1 MTGGLLNIQSYGNP
15 NIILNGNPSKTMF
28 KTTYAKYT
36 NFGMQKFRLDYEGQ
50 RSWRLNEPTSLSF
63 KVPRHADLL
72 MDTHLVVTL
81 PHIWSPILP
90 PNTTS
95 YPTSNVTDPSYNA
108 DLRGQWRPYDFKW
121 IENLGSQM
129 IKEVRFIVGGQI
141 IQKFSGQY
149 LYNLVERDFDEA
161 KKKQYYKMTGNV
173 PELNDPANSGVRE
186 NVYPNAYFEPSENGP
201 EPSIRSRKIYIPLNI
216 WFTLS
221 AKMAFPL
228 ISLQYNPLYIEIDLR
243 PVNELYVVRNI
254 RTLPL
259 PGYGEGEYI
268 QANQNDTLYQ
278 FYRFIH
284 PPPNVELDYDLAD
297 KRVNLIAD
305 IHLIS
310 TYAFLSEDE
319 QAVFA
324 QQQQQYLIKEVYEHK
339 LQNVNGTSKMK
350 LDSLGMIANWMWYF
364 QRSDAIKRNQ
374 WSNYSNWPYEYLPS
388 DLKSCAIEPSP
399 LPTTRLGNIDY
410 SPGTNPIGYGSGVFN
425 IPSSI
430 YITGSFAPD
439 NSKHIMRTWG
449 LLLDGK
455 YRETTLDEGIL
466 SYVEKYTRNK
476 GCSDNGLYCY
486 NFNISSNP
494 CDFQPSGAI
503 NLSKF
508 KEVEFEFS
516 TIEPPINDNPSSTIF
531 CDGDGNVIGINK
543 PAWNIH
549 TYNFDITVME
559 ERFNVLTFI
568 SGNAS
573 LMYAR

>member
-1 MTGGLLNIQSYGNP
+1 MTGGLLNIKSYGNQ

-28 KTTYAKYT
+28 KTAYAKYT
-36 NFGMQKFRLDYEGQ
+36 NFGMQKFRLDHEGQ
-50 RSWRLNEPTSLSF
+50 RTLRMTEPTSLSF

-95 YPTSNVTDPSYNA
+95 YLPSGPNNDPLTNTE
-108 DLRGQWRPYDFKW
+108 LRGQWRPYNFKW
-121 IENLGSQM
+121 IDNLGSQM

-149 LYNLVERDFDEA
+149 LYNLVERDFDET

-173 PELNDPANSGVRE
+173 PELNDPANSGIRD
-186 NVYPNAYFEPSENGP
+186 NVYPNAYYDSSEQGP
-201 EPSIRSRKIYIPLNI
+201 EPSIRSRKLYIPLNI

-243 PVNELYVVRNI
+243 PVNELYVVRNVE
-254 RTLPL
+254 TLQ
-259 PGYGEGEYI
+259 GGGEGEYI
-268 QANQNDTLYQ
+268 RANQNDILYQ
-278 FYRFIH
+278 FYRFIY
-284 PPPNVELDYDLAD
+284 PPPNVELDYELFP
-297 KRVNLIAD
+297 KRVDWAAD

-319 QAVFA
+319 RTVFA

-339 LQNVNGTSKMK
+339 RQNVTGSSKFP
-350 LDSLGMIANWMWYF
+350 LDSLGMVANWMWYF
-364 QRSDAIKRNQ
+364 QRSDVSKRNQ
-374 WSNYSNWPYEYLPS
+374 WSNYSNWAYGYLPS
-388 DLKSCAIEPSP
+388 DLISATDPSAA
-399 LPTTRLGNIDY
+399 TIDISGNPY
-410 SPGTNPIGYGSGVFN
+410 NPGINPIGYGSPLTTDV
-425 IPSSI
+425 PSYI
-430 YITGSFAPD
+430 YITGKYAPE
-439 NSKHIMRTWG
+439 NNKYIMQTWG

-455 YRETTLDEGIL
+455 YRENLLDEGIL
-466 SYVEKYTRNK
+466 SYVEKYARNK
-476 GCSDNGLYCY
+476 GYSNDGLYCY

-494 CDFQPSGAI
+494 YDFQPNGAM

-508 KEVEFEFS
+508 KEVEFEFN
-516 TIEPPINDNPSSTIF
+516 TIQPPINTLPSSTIF
-531 CDGDGNVIGINK
+531 CNDDGEVIGINK
-543 PAWNIH
+543 PSWTIH

>member
-1 MTGGLLNIQSYGNP
+1 MTGGLLNLQSYGNQ

-36 NFGMQKFRLDYEGQ
+36 NFGMQKFRLDHEGQ
-50 RSWRLNEPTSLSF
+50 RALRLNEPTSLSF

-95 YPTSNVTDPSYNA
+95 YPIDVSNNTE
-108 DLRGQWRPYDFKW
+108 LRGQWRPYDFKW

-173 PELNDPANSGVRE
+173 PELNNPANSGVRN
-186 NVYPNAYFEPSENGP
+186 NVYPNAYFDASEQGP

-243 PVNELYVVRNI
+243 PVNELYVVRNVK
-254 RTLPL
+254 TV
-259 PGYGEGEYI
+259 PGEGEGEYI

-278 FYRFIH
+278 FYRFIY
-284 PPPNVELDYDLAD
+284 PPPNVDLNYDLSP
-297 KRVNLIAD
+297 KRVDWTAD

-319 QAVFA
+319 QLVFA

-339 LQNVNGTSKMK
+339 LQNVTMSSKMS
-350 LDSLGMIANWMWYF
+350 LDSLGMVANWMWYF
-364 QRSDAIKRNQ
+364 QRSDVSKRNQ
-374 WSNYSNWPYEYLPS
+374 WSNYSNWAYEYLPS
-388 DLKSCAIEPSP
+388 DLKSCVVG
-399 LPTTRLGNIDY
+399 PTSQTIPTIALSNMHY
-410 SPGTNPIGYGSGVFN
+410 NPGTNPMGYGIGVFN

-430 YITGSFAPD
+430 YITGTYAPE
-439 NSKHIMRTWG
+439 NNKHIMRTWG

-455 YRETTLDEGIL
+455 YRESMLDEGIL
-466 SYVEKYTRNK
+466 TYVEKYARNK
-476 GCSDNGLYCY
+476 GYSENGLYCY

-494 CDFQPSGAI
+494 YDFQPTGAI

-516 TIEPPINDNPSSTIF
+516 TIEPPINTAPSSTIF
-531 CDGDGNVIGINK
+531 CNDAGDVIGINK

>member
-1 MTGGLLNIQSYGNP
+1 MTGGLLNIKSVGNQ

-28 KTTYAKYT
+28 KTAYAKYT

-50 RSWRLNEPTSLSF
+50 RTLRLNEPTTLSF

-72 MDTHLVVTL
+72 MDTHLVLTL

-90 PNTTS
+90 PFFPTS
-95 YPTSNVTDPSYNA
+95 YPTDISNTE
-108 DLRGQWRPYDFKW
+108 LRGQWRPYDFKW

-149 LYNLVERDFDEA
+149 LYNLVERDFDEI
-161 KKKQYYKMTGNV
+161 KKQQYYKMTGHV

-186 NVYPNAYFEPSENGP
+186 NVYPNAYFDTNAQGP
-201 EPSIRSRKIYIPLNI
+201 EPSIRSRKLYIPLNI

-228 ISLQYNPLYIEIDLR
+228 ISLQYNLLYIEIDIR
-243 PVNELYVVRNI
+243 PVNELYVVRNVK
-254 RTLPL
+254 TLQ
-259 PGYGEGEYI
+259 GDGEGEYI
-268 QANQNDTLYQ
+268 QANQNDPLYQ
-278 FYRFIH
+278 FHRFIY
-284 PPPNVELDYDLAD
+284 PPPNVELEYELP
-297 KRVNLIAD
+297 KRVDWAAD

-319 QAVFA
+319 QTVFA

-339 LQNVNGTSKMK
+339 IQNVTGSTKIP
-350 LDSLGMIANWMWYF
+350 LDSLGMIANWMWFF
-364 QRSDAIKRNQ
+364 QRSDVSKRNQ
-374 WSNYSNWPYEYLPS
+374 WSNYSNWAYDYLPS
-388 DLKSCAIEPSP
+388 DLKTCAIFPSN
-399 LPTTRLGNIDY
+399 LPTITLNNKVY
-410 SPGTNPIGYGSGVFN
+410 NPGTNPIGYGTGVFD

-430 YITGSFAPD
+430 YITGKYAPE
-439 NSKHIMRTWG
+439 NSKHIMQTWG

-455 YRETTLDEGIL
+455 YRENILDEGIL
-466 SYVEKYTRNK
+466 SYVEKYARNK
-476 GCSDNGLYCY
+476 GYSNDGLYCY

-494 CDFQPSGAI
+494 YDFQPSGAM
-503 NLSKF
+503 NLSLF
-508 KEVEFEFS
+508 KEVEFEFN
-516 TIEPPINDNPSSTIF
+516 TIEPPINTAPSSTIF
-531 CDGDGNVIGINK
+531 CNDAGDVIGIKK
-543 PAWNIH
+543 PSWTIH

-568 SGNAS
+568 AGNAS

>member
-1 MTGGLLNIQSYGNP
+1 MTGGLLNIKSYGNQ

-50 RSWRLNEPTSLSF
+50 RALRLNEPTSLSF

-90 PNTTS
+90 PNATS
-95 YPTSNVTDPSYNA
+95 YPTDISNTG
-108 DLRGQWRPYDFKW
+108 LRGQWRPYDFKW

-149 LYNLVERDFDEA
+149 LYNLVERDFDET
-161 KKKQYYKMTGNV
+161 KKKQYYKMTGHV

-186 NVYPNAYFEPSENGP
+186 NVYPNAYFDPSEQGP

-243 PVNELYVVRNI
+243 PVNELYVVRNV
-254 RTLPL
+254 RTA
-259 PGYGEGEYI
+259 PGEGEGEYI

-278 FYRFIH
+278 FHRFIY
-284 PPPNVELDYDLAD
+284 PPPNVALNYELP
-297 KRVNLIAD
+297 KRVDWAAD

-319 QAVFA
+319 QTVFA

-339 LQNVNGTSKMK
+339 LQNVTGTSKFA

-364 QRSDAIKRNQ
+364 QRSDVSKRNQ
-374 WSNYSNWPYEYLPS
+374 WSNYSNWAYEYLPS
-388 DLKSCAIEPSP
+388 DLKSCAIEPSV
-399 LPTTRLGNIDY
+399 LPTIRLNNTRYN
-410 SPGTNPIGYGSGVFN
+410 PGTNPMGYGSGVFN

-430 YITGSFAPD
+430 YITGKYAPE
-439 NSKHIMRTWG
+439 NSKHIMQTWG

-455 YRETTLDEGIL
+455 YRENMLDEGIL
-466 SYVEKYTRNK
+466 SYVEKYARNK
-476 GCSDNGLYCY
+476 GHSNDGLYCY

-494 CDFQPSGAI
+494 YDFQPSGAM
-503 NLSKF
+503 NLSLF
-508 KEVEFEFS
+508 KEVEFEFN
-516 TIEPPINDNPSSTIF
+516 TIEPPINTAPSSTIF
-531 CDGDGNVIGINK
+531 CNDAGDVIGINK
-543 PAWNIH
+543 PSWTIH